1 MTTLTVARPWAD
13 TGRVGVDSRP
23 SAGLHPRGLLWLAGL
38 RALVAIGLLG
48 PMAAFAA
55 GQGDLARAAWFGAVL
70 ALPLVSTAA
79 SLMAGPGAGAGVL
92 RLQLAADAGV
102 VLLVVWST
110 GGLVSQYAPLLILPV
125 LAASA
130 LMGRAS
136 GLRVAAILGSGLVAL
151 YIVQHGWVSVP
162 HWLSAPLS
170 SSQRLTGAFA
180 TYTLAIQILGVAG
193 VAMLVGRLAESLDE
207 TGADL
212 ARATSSLAHLT
223 TLSQCA
229 LDSMAGGV
237 VAADASGRV
246 VLFNRTAAAITG
258 LQPNQALGR
267 SLVDLLQLPPG
278 WQVGLSQGV
287 PARFE
292 FRFSRHDGEALELG
306 STIAPLVNDQGQV
319 AGELVSF
326 QDLTL
331 IKQRERERQRQ
342 VRLAA
347 VGEMAAGIAHEIR
360 NPLASMSGSIQLLQR
375 ELEVSAEQAVLLD
388 IVLRESQRLNDTIKD
403 FLAYAGPQRV
413 TRAAVD
419 IRPLV
424 KETAALIVRGA
435 TSPGLHQVEV
445 DVPATDVV
453 HDVDEA
459 QMRQVVWNLAS
470 NALKA
475 MPMGGTLR
483 LAVAHVPTPGRREPT
498 LELTVQDTGV
508 GMPPEDVERVF
519 QPFRSGFRQGSGLG
533 LSIVHRIV
541 TDHGGTIV
549 VESVPGEGTTMRV
562 RVPWPSAPARPS
574 TPPGPWPVESRA
586 RDGVASG
593 GGR

>member
-1 MTTLTVARPWAD
+1 MAD
-13 TGRVGVDSRP
+13 RRCGR
-23 SAGLHPRGLLWLAGL
+23 
-38 RALVAIGLLG
+38 
-48 PMAAFAA
+48 
-55 GQGDLARAAWFGAVL
+55 
-70 ALPLVSTAA
+70 
-79 SLMAGPGAGAGVL
+79 
-92 RLQLAADAGV
+92 
-102 VLLVVWST
+102 
-110 GGLVSQYAPLLILPV
+110 
-125 LAASA
+125 
-130 LMGRAS
+130 
-136 GLRVAAILGSGLVAL
+136 
-151 YIVQHGWVSVP
+151 
-162 HWLSAPLS
+162 
-170 SSQRLTGAFA
+170 
-180 TYTLAIQILGVAG
+180 
-193 VAMLVGRLAESLDE
+193 
-207 TGADL
+207 
-212 ARATSSLAHLT
+212 
-223 TLSQCA
+223 
-229 LDSMAGGV
+229 
-237 VAADASGRV
+237 
-246 VLFNRTAAAITG
+246 
-258 LQPNQALGR
+258 
-267 SLVDLLQLPPG
+267 QLPPG

-375 ELEVSAEQAVLLD
+375 ELDVSAEQAVLLD

-435 TSPGLHQVEV
+435 ASPGLHQVEV

-475 MPMGGTLR
+475 MPTGGTLR

-541 TDHGGTIV
+541 TDHGGTILV
-549 VESVPGEGTTMRV
+549 QSVPGEGTTMCV
-562 RVPWPSAPARPS
+562 RVPWPSASAHPS
-574 TPPGPWPVESRA
+574 TSPAPRPVESCA